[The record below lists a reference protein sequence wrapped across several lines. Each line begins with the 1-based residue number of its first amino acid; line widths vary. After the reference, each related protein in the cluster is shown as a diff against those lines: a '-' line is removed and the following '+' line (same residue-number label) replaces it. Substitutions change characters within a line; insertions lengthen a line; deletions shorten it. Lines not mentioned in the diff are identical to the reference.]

1 MVVFILNT
9 ESLQWVTVAR
19 RPPKPY
25 EIHFGAGLGQ
35 RTSTIDD
42 NTKLS
47 EATLEL
53 CRPLIEC
60 GPRNTIIFAHFTVK
74 E

>member
-1 MVVFILNT
+1 MQI
-9 ESLQWVTVAR
+9 LQWVAFAR
-19 RPPKPY
+19 RPLKSY
-25 EIHFGAGLGQ
+25 EIQFGAGLGQ

-53 CRPLIEC
+53 CQPLIER
-60 GPRNTIIFAHFTVK
+60 GPRNTIIFTHFTVK